1 MAQFN
6 DPRQLFAFKL
16 SKVHTAEKEILEV
29 LRTMQE
35 EASDPEIKS
44 GLERHTTETEQQITN
59 LEQAFSALGE
69 KPQDTKARVVE
80 ALRTDHNE
88 FKREAS
94 SSTPPEIIDAFLLG
108 AAAHTEHHEI
118 SAYESLITMAE
129 AMGEQDIVATLR
141 ENLEQEQNMLMQVQ
155 QAEQKLATQLAQQI
169 PV

>member
-1 MAQFN
+1 MAQLN
-6 DPRQLFAFKL
+6 DPRQLFALKL
-16 SKVHTAEKEILEV
+16 SKIHAAEKEILDV
-29 LRTMQE
+29 LQTMRQ
-35 EASDPEIKS
+35 EASDPEIKQ
-44 GLERHTTETEQQITN
+44 GLERHATETEQQIRN
-59 LEQAFSALGE
+59 IEQAFSALGE
-69 KPQDTKARVVE
+69 KPQEAKARVVE

-88 FKREAS
+88 FKREAG

-155 QAEQKLATQLAQQI
+155 RAEQKLAQQLAQH
-169 PV
+169 VAV